1 MKQNTILAVAA
12 GLLVLLCVILAG
24 CTGTPD
30 SGSSQTAA
38 PTQHIGTGEISGK
51 AAESVVAANNMF
63 AFKLYKKL
71 AAENTNPDE
80 NVFFSPFSIS
90 SALAIT
96 YEGAKEKTA
105 EEIKT
110 VFFFPESI
118 DTLRNGYRAVNT
130 GINAGDAGYDLHI
143 ANALWA
149 ENTYPFLNDYITTAE
164 EYYSADLTN
173 LDFINKPEESRLT
186 INKWAEEKTEE
197 KIKNLIPAG
206 MIDPLTRLVITNAIY
221 FKGTWVKQFDQNNT
235 YKADFITSSGETVK
249 VWMMQRTDEDAIYG
263 YAENDEFQMLKM
275 PYEHECGKE
284 LSMIAVLPKDNDLR
298 AVEETLDAV
307 KLAETEESLETQQ
320 VLVYFPKF
328 RLETEYTLSETLKE
342 MGMPTAFLRAAD
354 FSGMDGTTDL
364 FISDVVHKAYVDVNE
379 EGTEAAA
386 ATAVVMKL
394 TTVSEEEPVP
404 VFRADHP
411 FIFLIQDNETGNILF
426 MGRISNP
433 EEP

>member
-1 MKQNTILAVAA
+1 
-12 GLLVLLCVILAG
+12 
-24 CTGTPD
+24 
-30 SGSSQTAA
+30 
-38 PTQHIGTGEISGK
+38 
-51 AAESVVAANNMF
+51 
-63 AFKLYKKL
+63 
-71 AAENTNPDE
+71 
-80 NVFFSPFSIS
+80 
-90 SALAIT
+90 
-96 YEGAKEKTA
+96 
-105 EEIKT
+105 
-110 VFFFPESI
+110 
-118 DTLRNGYRAVNT
+118 
-130 GINAGDAGYDLHI
+130 
-143 ANALWA
+143 LWA

-206 MIDPLTRLVITNAIY
+206 MIDPMTRLVITNAIY
-221 FKGTWVKQFDQNNT
+221 FRGTWVKQFDKNNT
-235 YKADFITSSGETVK
+235 YEADFITSSGETVK

-263 YAENDEFQMLKM
+263 YAENDEFRMLKM

-298 AVEETLDAV
+298 
-307 KLAETEESLETQQ
+307 LEIQQ

-328 RLETEYTLSETLKE
+328 KIETEYTLSETLKE
-342 MGMPTAFLRAAD
+342 MGMPTAFSDAAD
-354 FSGMDGTTDL
+354 FSGMDGTTGL

-386 ATAVVMKL
+386 ATAVVMELKA
-394 TTVSEEEPVP
+394 VSEEEPVP

-433 EEP
+433 EES